1 MSTDSHNCALGKKY
15 RECVMCTGLY
25 AIDLILANSCL
36 KDLFSNIYG
45 LDPQPEETVEGAWS
59 THGWNFR
66 FRGKLN
72 DWEVDTVVELF
83 RTLEEFNGTKEGPD
97 RLRWKWTVESA
108 SELVQLI
115 SFSIETFN
123 R

>member
-1 MSTDSHNCALGKKY
+1 
-15 RECVMCTGLY
+15 MCTGLY
-25 AIDLILANSCL
+25 AIDPILANSCL
-36 KDLFSNIYG
+36 KDLFPNIYG
-45 LDPQPEETVEGAWS
+45 LDLQQEKTVEGTWS
-59 THGWNFR
+59 TQGWNFR

-83 RTLEEFNGTKEGPD
+83 RTLEEFNSTKEGPD
-97 RLRWKWTVESA
+97 RLWWKWTVEDA